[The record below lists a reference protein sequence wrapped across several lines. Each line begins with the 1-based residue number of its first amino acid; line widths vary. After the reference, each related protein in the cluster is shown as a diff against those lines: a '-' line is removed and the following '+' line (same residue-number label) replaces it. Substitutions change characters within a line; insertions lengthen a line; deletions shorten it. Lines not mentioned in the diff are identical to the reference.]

1 MKTPMKLTVMLGL
14 FAVMLTTGCY
24 NPPVEK
30 FHSRKAMDAGDY
42 ATAEQKLLGVVDHDP
57 SDWEGHYL
65 LGLAYLGQ
73 NRPIEAQSQLELAL
87 TVKDRSATQTPKILD
102 ALARSLEMQ
111 QSYDQL
117 YAFLDAQIARY
128 EGWEDYARKA
138 RFLAKANDIDGA
150 ALAYR
155 QAAYFSRNETEDI
168 YLEIATF
175 YEGIGD
181 YDKAI
186 QALKWAYY
194 INDKHTQ
201 IPGRFRKLGVVPGP
215 TLKEA
220 PPQPEYAGAKLFGIP
235 VKLPNLIGD

>member
-1 MKTPMKLTVMLGL
+1 MKTPMKMTVMLGF
-14 FAVMLTTGCY
+14 FALMLATGCY

-30 FHSRKAMDAGDY
+30 FHSRKSIEAGDY
-42 ATAEQKLLGVVDHDP
+42 MAAEQRLLVVVQKNP
-57 SDWEGHYL
+57 ADWEGHYL
-65 LGLAYLGQ
+65 LGQTYLGQ
-73 NRPIEAQSQLELAL
+73 DRPIEAQSQLELAL
-87 TVKDRSATQTPKILD
+87 AVKDRSREHTPKILD
-102 ALARSLEMQ
+102 ALAHSLEMQ

-155 QAAYFSRNETEDI
+155 QAAYFSRNATEAI

-175 YEGIGD
+175 YENLGD

-194 INDKHTQ
+194 INDEHAQ
-201 IPGRFRKLGVVPGP
+201 IPDRFRKLGIVPGP

-235 VKLPNLIGD
+235 LKLPNLIGD

>member
-1 MKTPMKLTVMLGL
+1 MLGL
-14 FAVMLTTGCY
+14 FALMLTTGCY
-24 NPPVEK
+24 NPAVEK

-42 ATAEQKLLGVVDHDP
+42 NTAEQKLLGVVDHDP

-73 NRPIEAQSQLELAL
+73 QRPVEAQTQLELAL
-87 TVKDRSATQTPKILD
+87 AAKDRSKTQTPKILD
-102 ALARSLEMQ
+102 ALARALEQ
-111 QSYDQL
+111 QEQYDQL

-138 RFLAKANDIDGA
+138 RFLAKANDVDGA

-155 QAAYFSRNETEDI
+155 QAAYFSRNETEKI

-175 YEGIGD
+175 YEELGD

-194 INDKHTQ
+194 LKPEHTQ
-201 IPGRFRKLGVVPGP
+201 IPNRFRKLGVVPGP
-215 TLKEA
+215 TLKEE
-220 PPQPEYAGAKLFGIP
+220 PPQPEYAGDTIFGLPIKLG
-235 VKLPNLIGD
+235 G

>member
-1 MKTPMKLTVMLGL
+1 MMTALRMSAVLALCTMLL
-14 FAVMLTTGCY
+14 CVGCY

-30 FHSRKAMDAGDY
+30 MHSRKAMDAGDY
-42 ATAEQKLLGVVDHDP
+42 TAAEQKLIGVVEHDP

-73 NRPIEAQSQLELAL
+73 QRPVQAQSQLELAL
-87 TVKDRSATQTPKILD
+87 TVKDRSKEQTPKILD
-102 ALARSLEMQ
+102 ALGQSLEMQ
-111 QSYDQL
+111 GAYDQL

-128 EGWEDYARKA
+128 EGWQDYARKA

-155 QAAYFSRNETEDI
+155 QAAYFSRNETERI

-175 YEGIGD
+175 YENLGD

-194 INDKHTQ
+194 LKPDHTQ

-215 TLKEA
+215 TLREA

-235 VKLPNLIGD
+235 DVLPNLIGD